1 MDSVSPETRSKVM
14 AKVRSQRNRSTEG
27 RLRARLIRSGIRGWT
42 MNAPDLCG
50 KPDFVFRAE
59 RVAVFVDGCF
69 WHGCR
74 ACQRVPSSNVGY
86 WDSKIAR
93 NRKRDRSV
101 TARLRRDGW
110 KVLRIWEHRL
120 KSLEPI
126 VKRIV
131 RALGA

>member
-14 AKVRSQRNRSTEG
+14 AKVLSQRNKSTEW
-27 RLRARLIRSGIRGWT
+27 RLRASLIRSAIRGWT

-50 KPDFVFRAE
+50 KPDFVFRTK
-59 RVAVFVDGCF
+59 RVVVFVDGCF
-69 WHGCR
+69 WHGCS
-74 ACQRVPSSNVGY
+74 ACQRFPSSNIGY

-101 TARLRRDGW
+101 TAQLRRDGW
-110 KVLRIWEHRL
+110 KVLRIWEHQLR
-120 KSLEPI
+120 SLSPI
-126 VKRIV
+126 VQRIE